1 MLIIEPS
8 LFSPVAGLQ
17 MHHLSG
23 KFSYNLTLT
32 SYLWFDC
39 LALKLS
45 KNCHNEQ
52 STEGPTFFE
61 QMYIYPPDCS
71 CLNGTG
77 FSALSPRTHIKKKKD
92 QKHLCHLWLF
102 GSFTWSWNTVNIF
115 WVGAKAVCISQCQSL
130 WGIIIYIEKESE
142 KGWVHAQTESLSST
156 TETNTTL

>member
-17 MHHLSG
+17 MHHLSR

-61 QMYIYPPDCS
+61 QMYI
-71 CLNGTG
+71 
-77 FSALSPRTHIKKKKD
+77 KKKKED